1 MSLRTLIILFG
12 WLLFFESVCNLFFFH
27 IWGILLCWCERLKML
42 VRYSSPSGPR
52 CLRWRLNILSGPIA
66 LEDLACFI
74 ASLVSD
80 AVIIVAPDVVFLC
93 DSLKMVLVS
102 LELVCLETDVYCLL
116 KLFTIFDAVDRY
128 FPLNLIP
135 WFCLLC
141 GCPLRR
147 LSRLKSLEGSVF
159 LFMFPTSS
167 PFFLFMFVY

>member
-1 MSLRTLIILFG
+1 MDI
-12 WLLFFESVCNLFFFH
+12 
-27 IWGILLCWCERLKML
+27 
-42 VRYSSPSGPR
+42 P
-52 CLRWRLNILSGPIA
+52 SGPIA

-80 AVIIVAPDVVFLC
+80 AVIIVAPDVVFLS

-116 KLFTIFDAVDRY
+116 KLFAIFDALDRY

-141 GCPLRR
+141 GCPLWR

-167 PFFLFMFVY
+167 LHFSCLCLFISLLIS